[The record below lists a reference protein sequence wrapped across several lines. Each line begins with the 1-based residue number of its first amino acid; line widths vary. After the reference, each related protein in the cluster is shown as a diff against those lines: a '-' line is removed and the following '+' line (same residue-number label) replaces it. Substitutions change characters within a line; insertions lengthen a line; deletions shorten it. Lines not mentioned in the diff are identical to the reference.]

1 MLNQYIWKSA
11 LIENKNLIV
20 GAIIYLTILGILYL
34 TNKSRKFKVKQIIQE
49 VLLSIYTIALLK
61 VEGMRELI
69 TF

>member
-1 MLNQYIWKSA
+1 MLNQYIWESE
-11 LIENKNLIV
+11 LIENKSLIV

-34 TNKSRKFKVKQIIQE
+34 TNKIRKFKAKQIIHE

-69 TF
+69 AF

>member
-11 LIENKNLIV
+11 LIENKSLIV
-20 GAIIYLTILGILYL
+20 GAIIYLTTLGILYL
-34 TNKSRKFKVKQIIQE
+34 TNKRRKFKVKQIIQE

-69 TF
+69 AF

>member
-20 GAIIYLTILGILYL
+20 GAIIYLTILVILYL
-34 TNKSRKFKVKQIIQE
+34 TNKRRKFKVKQIIQG

-61 VEGMRELI
+61 VEGIRELI

>member
-20 GAIIYLTILGILYL
+20 GAIIYLTILVILYL
-34 TNKSRKFKVKQIIQE
+34 TNKRRKFKVKQIIQG

-61 VEGMRELI
+61 VEGMRELM

>member
-1 MLNQYIWKSA
+1 MLNQCIWKSA

-20 GAIIYLTILGILYL
+20 GAIIYLTILVILYL
-34 TNKSRKFKVKQIIQE
+34 TNKRRKFKVKQIIQE

-69 TF
+69 AF

>member
-20 GAIIYLTILGILYL
+20 GAIIYLTILVILYL
-34 TNKSRKFKVKQIIQE
+34 TNKRRKFKVKQIIQE

-61 VEGMRELI
+61 V
-69 TF
+69 

>member
-1 MLNQYIWKSA
+1 MLNQYIWESE
-11 LIENKNLIV
+11 LIENKSLIV

-34 TNKSRKFKVKQIIQE
+34 TNKRRKFKVKQIIQE

-69 TF
+69 AF

>member
-1 MLNQYIWKSA
+1 MLNQYIWESE
-11 LIENKNLIV
+11 LIENKSLIV
-20 GAIIYLTILGILYL
+20 GAIIYLTILVILYL
-34 TNKSRKFKVKQIIQE
+34 TNKRRKFKVKQIIQE

>member
-34 TNKSRKFKVKQIIQE
+34 TNKRRKFKVKQIIQG
-49 VLLSIYTIALLK
+49 VLLSIYTIDLLK
-61 VEGMRELI
+61 VEGIRELM

>member
-1 MLNQYIWKSA
+1 MLNQYIWESE
-11 LIENKNLIV
+11 LIENKSLIV

-34 TNKSRKFKVKQIIQE
+34 TNKRRKFKVKQIIQE

>member
-20 GAIIYLTILGILYL
+20 GEIIYLTILVILYL
-34 TNKSRKFKVKQIIQE
+34 TNKRRKFKVKQIIQE

>member
-20 GAIIYLTILGILYL
+20 GAIIYLTILVILYL
-34 TNKSRKFKVKQIIQE
+34 TNKRRKFKVKQIIQE

>member
-1 MLNQYIWKSA
+1 MLNQCIWKSA
-11 LIENKNLIV
+11 LIENKSLIV
-20 GAIIYLTILGILYL
+20 GAIIYLTILVILYL
-34 TNKSRKFKVKQIIQE
+34 TNKRRKFKVKQIIQG

>member
-11 LIENKNLIV
+11 LIENKSLIV

-34 TNKSRKFKVKQIIQE
+34 TNKRRKFKAKQIIHE

-69 TF
+69 AF

>member
-20 GAIIYLTILGILYL
+20 GAIIYLTILVILYL
-34 TNKSRKFKVKQIIQE
+34 TNKRRKFKVKQIIQG

>member
-20 GAIIYLTILGILYL
+20 GAIIYLTILVILYL
-34 TNKSRKFKVKQIIQE
+34 TNKRRKFKVKQIIQE

-61 VEGMRELI
+61 VEGMRELT

>member
-20 GAIIYLTILGILYL
+20 GAIIYLTILVILYL
-34 TNKSRKFKVKQIIQE
+34 TNKRRKFKVKQIIQE

-61 VEGMRELI
+61 VEGIRELI